1 MTGARPGK
9 VGRDLRTDDGSTI
22 LLTIGFAAV
31 TLAVVLVGIAATSLY
46 VEHKRLLGLAD
57 RLAATAAESFS
68 IDDVVMLP
76 DGSFRP
82 VLDDAAVASSA
93 RATLAAEGP
102 GALTGVEILEAAI
115 RVAPTDAD
123 AVRAGRPADRGD
135 GERSQRVLVT
145 TPNGS
150 LLIRGRAASR
160 GR

>member
-1 MTGARPGK
+1 MTGPRSGPA
-9 VGRDLRTDDGSTI
+9 GRDLRTDDGSTI

-102 GALTGVEILEAAI
+102 GALTGVEILEAVTPDGRGAEVSLASEW
-115 RVAPTDAD
+115 RPPMLTLFVPTG
-123 AVRAGRPADRGD
+123 VRIEATASA
-135 GERSQRVLVT
+135 RSVFW
-145 TPNGS
+145 
-150 LLIRGRAASR
+150 
-160 GR
+160 

>member
-1 MTGARPGK
+1 MTGPRSGPA
-9 VGRDLRTDDGSTI
+9 GRDLRTDDGSTI

-102 GALTGVEILEAAI
+102 GTLTGVEILEAVTPDGRGAEVSLASEW
-115 RVAPTDAD
+115 RPPMLTLFVPTG
-123 AVRAGRPADRGD
+123 VRIEATASA
-135 GERSQRVLVT
+135 RSVFW
-145 TPNGS
+145 
-150 LLIRGRAASR
+150 
-160 GR
+160 

>member
-1 MTGARPGK
+1 MTGARSRPA
-9 VGRDLRTDDGSTI
+9 GRDLRTDDGSTI

-102 GALTGVEILEAAI
+102 GALTGVEILEAAT
-115 RVAPTDAD
+115 PD
-123 AVRAGRPADRGD
+123 GRGAEVSLASEWRPPMLTLFVPD
-135 GERSQRVLVT
+135 GLRIEATASARSVFW
-145 TPNGS
+145 
-150 LLIRGRAASR
+150 
-160 GR
+160 

>member
-9 VGRDLRTDDGSTI
+9 VSRDFRTDDGSTI

-57 RLAATAAESFS
+57 RLAVTAAESFS

-102 GALTGVEILEAAI
+102 GALTGVEIVGAVTPDGRGAEVSLASEWRPPMLTLFVPDGLRIEATAS
-115 RVAPTDAD
+115 A
-123 AVRAGRPADRGD
+123 
-135 GERSQRVLVT
+135 RSVFW
-145 TPNGS
+145 
-150 LLIRGRAASR
+150 
-160 GR
+160 

>member
-1 MTGARPGK
+1 MTGTRSGPA
-9 VGRDLRTDDGSTI
+9 GRDLRTDEGSTI

-31 TLAVVLVGIAATSLY
+31 ALAVVLVGIAATSLY

-102 GALTGVEILEAAI
+102 GALTGVEILEAVTPDGRGAEVSLASEW
-115 RVAPTDAD
+115 RPPMLTLFVPAG
-123 AVRAGRPADRGD
+123 VRIEATASA
-135 GERSQRVLVT
+135 RSVFW
-145 TPNGS
+145 
-150 LLIRGRAASR
+150 
-160 GR
+160 

>member
-102 GALTGVEILEAAI
+102 GALTGVEILEAAT
-115 RVAPTDAD
+115 PD
-123 AVRAGRPADRGD
+123 GRGAEVSLASEWRPPMLTLFVPD
-135 GERSQRVLVT
+135 GLRIEATASARSVFW
-145 TPNGS
+145 
-150 LLIRGRAASR
+150 
-160 GR
+160 

>member
-1 MTGARPGK
+1 MTGTRSGPA
-9 VGRDLRTDDGSTI
+9 GRDLRTDDGSTI

-102 GALTGVEILEAAI
+102 GALTGVEILEAVTPDGRGAEVSLASEW
-115 RVAPTDAD
+115 RPPMLTLFVPAG
-123 AVRAGRPADRGD
+123 VRIEATASA
-135 GERSQRVLVT
+135 RSVFW
-145 TPNGS
+145 
-150 LLIRGRAASR
+150 
-160 GR
+160 

>member
-1 MTGARPGK
+1 MTGPRSGPA
-9 VGRDLRTDDGSTI
+9 GRDLRTDDGSTI

-102 GALTGVEILEAAI
+102 GALTGVEILEAVTPDGRGAEVSLASEW
-115 RVAPTDAD
+115 RPPMLTLFVPAG
-123 AVRAGRPADRGD
+123 VRIEATASA
-135 GERSQRVLVT
+135 RSVFW
-145 TPNGS
+145 
-150 LLIRGRAASR
+150 
-160 GR
+160 

>member
-1 MTGARPGK
+1 MTGARSGPA
-9 VGRDLRTDDGSTI
+9 GRDLRTDDGSTI

-102 GALTGVEILEAAI
+102 GALTGVEILEAVTPDGRGAEVSLASEW
-115 RVAPTDAD
+115 RPPMLTLFVPAG
-123 AVRAGRPADRGD
+123 VRIEATASA
-135 GERSQRVLVT
+135 RSVFW
-145 TPNGS
+145 
-150 LLIRGRAASR
+150 
-160 GR
+160 

>member
-1 MTGARPGK
+1 MTGARSGR
-9 VGRDLRTDDGSTI
+9 VGRGLRTDDGSTI

-102 GALTGVEILEAAI
+102 GALTGVEILEAVTPDGQGAEVSLASEW
-115 RVAPTDAD
+115 RPPMLTLFVPAG
-123 AVRAGRPADRGD
+123 VRIEATASA
-135 GERSQRVLVT
+135 RSVFW
-145 TPNGS
+145 
-150 LLIRGRAASR
+150 
-160 GR
+160 

>member
-1 MTGARPGK
+1 MTGTRSGPA
-9 VGRDLRTDDGSTI
+9 GRDLRTDEGSTI

-102 GALTGVEILEAAI
+102 GALTGVEILEAVTPDGRGAEVSLASEW
-115 RVAPTDAD
+115 RPPMLTLFVPAG
-123 AVRAGRPADRGD
+123 VRIEATASA
-135 GERSQRVLVT
+135 RSVFW
-145 TPNGS
+145 
-150 LLIRGRAASR
+150 
-160 GR
+160 

>member
-9 VGRDLRTDDGSTI
+9 VSRDLRTDDGSTI

-93 RATLAAEGP
+93 HATLAAEGP
-102 GALTGVEILEAAI
+102 GALTGVEILEAATPDG
-115 RVAPTDAD
+115 RSAEVSLASEWRPPMLTLF
-123 AVRAGRPADRGD
+123 VPAGLRIEATASA
-135 GERSQRVLVT
+135 RSVFW
-145 TPNGS
+145 
-150 LLIRGRAASR
+150 
-160 GR
+160 

>member
-102 GALTGVEILEAAI
+102 GVLTGVEILEAVTPDGRGAEVSLASEW
-115 RVAPTDAD
+115 RPPMLTLFVPAG
-123 AVRAGRPADRGD
+123 VRIEATASA
-135 GERSQRVLVT
+135 RSVFW
-145 TPNGS
+145 
-150 LLIRGRAASR
+150 
-160 GR
+160 

>member
-1 MTGARPGK
+1 MTGARSGK
-9 VGRDLRTDDGSTI
+9 AGRDLRTDDGSTI

-102 GALTGVEILEAAI
+102 GELTDVEILEAVTPDGRGAEVSLASEW
-115 RVAPTDAD
+115 RPPMLTLFVPAG
-123 AVRAGRPADRGD
+123 VRIEATASA
-135 GERSQRVLVT
+135 RSVFW
-145 TPNGS
+145 
-150 LLIRGRAASR
+150 
-160 GR
+160 

>member
-82 VLDDAAVASSA
+82 VLDDDAVASSA

-102 GALTGVEILEAAI
+102 GVLTGVEILEAVTPDGRGAEVSLASEW
-115 RVAPTDAD
+115 RPPMLTLFVPAG
-123 AVRAGRPADRGD
+123 VRIEATASA
-135 GERSQRVLVT
+135 RSVFW
-145 TPNGS
+145 
-150 LLIRGRAASR
+150 
-160 GR
+160 

>member
-1 MTGARPGK
+1 MTGTRSGPA
-9 VGRDLRTDDGSTI
+9 GRDLRTDEGSTI

-76 DGSFRP
+76 EGSFRP

-102 GALTGVEILEAAI
+102 GALTGVEILEAVTPDGRGAEVSLASEW
-115 RVAPTDAD
+115 RLPMLTLFVPAG
-123 AVRAGRPADRGD
+123 VRIEATASA
-135 GERSQRVLVT
+135 RSVFW
-145 TPNGS
+145 
-150 LLIRGRAASR
+150 
-160 GR
+160 